1 MSPQALAK
9 RLALEAQAR
18 PQVDVVLLILKIL
31 RDLDILWYHNSQYTG
46 YLGSCGFCGITV
58 CLGFW
63 IRLDGFG
70 AQGFGM
76 LAQNAQF
83 QLLEMWRLGSHLC
96 KLL

>member
-1 MSPQALAK
+1 MVLAVFRTPQVSPQALAK

-18 PQVDVVLLILKIL
+18 PEVDVVLWILKIQ

-46 YLGSCGFCGITV
+46 YLGSCWILGITV

-70 AQGFGM
+70 AQGCGM
-76 LAQNAQF
+76 LV
-83 QLLEMWRLGSHLC
+83 
-96 KLL
+96 